1 MEAEYQIATFRDQ
14 SGLEAVMTTNKLYIK
29 SRHSSEVFALRAIV
43 GSGVYDDIL
52 HYTEELVK
60 WKRIKNRQSVMVAIG
75 GILCLFMF
83 ASFGND
89 SIFIGYLSLLGAII
103 TFVVAMVSYDPG
115 SKPTLFSYFNLMTL
129 GGTRKFKFDKSE
141 ETSASIAD
149 FNSKLEETFTSYR
162 S

>member
-1 MEAEYQIATFRDQ
+1 MEADYQIATFRDQ

-52 HYTEELVK
+52 HYREQLKK
-60 WKRIKNRQSVMVAIG
+60 WEREKNRQRLLFVIAAILLLIA
-75 GILCLFMF
+75 ILDFVGDKNYFLIFLL
-83 ASFGND
+83 S
-89 SIFIGYLSLLGAII
+89 SIL
-103 TFVVAMVSYDPG
+103 TFVFARKADPG
-115 SKPTLFSYFNLMTL
+115 LKPTLFSYFNLMTL
-129 GGTRKFKFDKSE
+129 GGTRKFKFDKSD

-162 S
+162 P

>member
-1 MEAEYQIATFRDQ
+1 MEADYQIATFRDQ

-29 SRHSSEVFALRAIV
+29 SRNSSEVFALRAIV
-43 GSGVYDDIL
+43 GSGVYDDIST
-52 HYTEELVK
+52 YAAELKK
-60 WKRIKNRQSVMVAIG
+60 WKNYRRRSLISGIIGLIIIIPLMSDLEGESVAQFGPLLILVAI
-75 GILCLFMF
+75 
-83 ASFGND
+83 
-89 SIFIGYLSLLGAII
+89 IFLIFKLNE
-103 TFVVAMVSYDPG
+103 G

-162 S
+162 P